1 MNHRAMILLP
11 SLAVIACGDGFG
23 DGLTEFEREF
33 TAQVTGTWS
42 YSASVPATHHTSN
55 LQCEIAGVS
64 ITVGNPTEKMGA
76 VNVGIFQFDAQA
88 SGGTLGCTGD
98 GIEDFQQDL
107 ATTPVETVLAPFGGL
122 EFDFTHSTPL
132 GEMRFENR
140 APTLP
145 QSHSPPVGISANSWS
160 GHVSLSIP
168 SGTRSVG
175 HFTTVRR

>member
-1 MNHRAMILLP
+1 MILLP
-11 SLAVIACGDGFG
+11 SLAVIACGDPSPQ
-23 DGLTEFEREF
+23 LTEAEREF
-33 TAQVTGTWS
+33 TAPVTGTWS
-42 YSASVPATHHTSN
+42 YSASVPATHHTSDN

-64 ITVGNPTEKMGA
+64 ITVGNPTEKAGA

-132 GEMRFENR
+132 GEMRFEAVPRQSRQLIGYIER
-140 APTLP
+140 A
-145 QSHSPPVGISANSWS
+145 V
-160 GHVSLSIP
+160 
-168 SGTRSVG
+168 
-175 HFTTVRR
+175 VRHHKRQ

>member
-11 SLAVIACGDGFG
+11 SLAVIACGDG
-23 DGLTEFEREF
+23 LTEAEREF

-42 YSASVPATHHTSN
+42 YSASVPETLDTSDN

-64 ITVGNPTEKMGA
+64 ITVGNPTEKVGA

-140 APTLP
+140 AHPLD
-145 QSHSPPVGISANSWS
+145 ISVNSWS
-160 GHVSLSIP
+160 GHVSLRLP
-168 SGTRSVG
+168 SGSRSVG
-175 HFTTVRR
+175 RFTTVRR